1 MYELLKR
8 VSFPLLKVE
17 ETHPEPP
24 AGHESDE
31 SLRTFRAC
39 PAYLR
44 YKLFYW
50 GLYAA
55 AWALAVLFAS
65 AVVVALDARFLLLV
79 IPLLLLAAFK
89 AAVLYV
95 AARLDYEMRWYV
107 VTNRSLLI
115 RQGVWTVREITLTFA
130 NAQNVHVRQGPV
142 ERLFGFSNVEVDTA
156 GGGGKKGEHGA
167 QSHRAVL
174 RGLDNAQQ
182 VRDLILNI
190 LRRHRAAGLGDPD
203 DHSHQAGAPAPSAFA
218 PALLGEILHEAKG
231 LRQAV
236 EKSGTLTGRPGQK

>member
-8 VSFPLLKVE
+8 MAFPLLRVE
-17 ETHPEPP
+17 ETRPEPP
-24 AGHESDE
+24 AGHERDE

-50 GLYAA
+50 RLYAA
-55 AWALAVLFAS
+55 VWALAVL
-65 AVVVALDARFLLLV
+65 AVCALILAVDVRFIFLV
-79 IPLLLLAAFK
+79 IPLLLFAAFK

-107 VTNRSLLI
+107 VTDRSLLI
-115 RQGVWTVREITLTFA
+115 RQGVWIVREVTLTFA

-156 GGGGKKGEHGA
+156 GGGGKKDEHGS

-174 RGLDNAQQ
+174 RGLDDPQP
-182 VRDLILNI
+182 VRELILGL
-190 LRRHRAAGLGDPD
+190 LRRQRAAGLGDPD
-203 DHSHQAGAPAPSAFA
+203 EQQHHARPHAPSPLNA
-218 PALLGEILHEAKG
+218 ALLGEILSEAKR
-231 LRQAV
+231 LRQA
-236 EKSGTLTGRPGQK
+236 LR